1 LAATSNLIEEV
12 RSFPWRR
19 VRRLLKQVRDF
30 ERMTPEEGLDLMRA
44 IMALMKSISVL
55 VVVEIIVASLIL
67 GNLLQVVESF

>member
-1 LAATSNLIEEV
+1 M
-12 RSFPWRR
+12 
-19 VRRLLKQVRDF
+19 RDF
-30 ERMTPEEGLDLMRA
+30 ERMTPEEGVDFLRA